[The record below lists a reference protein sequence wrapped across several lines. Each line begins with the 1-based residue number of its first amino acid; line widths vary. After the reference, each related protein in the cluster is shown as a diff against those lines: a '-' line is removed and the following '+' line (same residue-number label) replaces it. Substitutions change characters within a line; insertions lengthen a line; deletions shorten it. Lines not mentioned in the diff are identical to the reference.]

1 MNYVMR
7 AKDQIYIKLKTG
19 FLKICVLPTLSEN
32 TRIKLKSSFN

>member
-1 MNYVMR
+1 MNYVMQ

-19 FLKICVLPTLSEN
+19 CLEICVLPTLSEN